1 MKSRSFITVFLV
13 LMLGIML
20 GGGLVTNGQGL
31 PIVKDLIGIDESL
44 ITTHRDPSYQTV
56 AGSTSVNIGPTN
68 IADMVEQVSTAVVNI
83 ETKVSVTTSN
93 PFFDDPFYREFF
105 GGSMRQRTQVQTGIG
120 TGSIITDTGYILT
133 NYHVVEGADSVTV
146 TLVGSN
152 KSLPAKVIGH
162 DNQLDLAVL
171 KVDAGHKLPY
181 LTLGNSDNTRVGE
194 WVVAIGNPY
203 GLDHTVTAG
212 VISAKE
218 RPITIE
224 GRQYKN
230 FIQTDAAINPGN
242 SGGPLLN
249 TKGEVIAINTA
260 VSVEAQ
266 GIGFAIPINTA
277 KDILNQLISQ
287 GKVVRPYVGVYLR
300 DLSSQLAENLGHSS
314 TEGAL
319 VYEIMSGSPATKA
332 GIKAGDVILEINGA
346 KITNASDVTER
357 IGKMKVGQKAELKI
371 LRDLKIINITVTLE
385 EKP

>member
-1 MKSRSFITVFLV
+1 MKRSSLITFVLV

-20 GGGLVTNGQGL
+20 GGGLVTHGQDW
-31 PIVKDLIGIDESL
+31 PIVKDLIGTQESL
-44 ITTHRDPSYQTV
+44 VADDPSYQTV
-56 AGSTSVNIGPTN
+56 AGSTSVNIGPNN
-68 IADMVEQVSTAVVNI
+68 IADMVEKVSTAVVNI
-83 ETKVSVTTSN
+83 ETRVTVTTNN
-93 PFFDDPFYREFF
+93 PFFNDPFYREFF
-105 GGSMRQRTQVQTGIG
+105 GDSMRPRTQVESGIG
-120 TGSIITDTGYILT
+120 TGTIITDTGYILT
-133 NYHVVEGADSVTV
+133 NYHVVEGAESVSI

-152 KSLPAKVIGH
+152 KSLPAKVVGY
-162 DNQLDLAVL
+162 DDQLDLAVL

-218 RPITIE
+218 RPVTIE
-224 GRQYKN
+224 GRRYKN

-260 VSVEAQ
+260 VNVEAQ

-277 KDILNQLISQ
+277 KDVLNELINK
-287 GKVVRPYVGVYLR
+287 GKVVRPYMGVYLR
-300 DLSSQLAENLGHSS
+300 DLSSELADYLDAPG
-314 TEGAL
+314 TQGAL
-319 VYEIMSGSPATKA
+319 VAEIIAGTPASKA
-332 GIKAGDVILEINGA
+332 GIKPGDLILELNGSSVS
-346 KITNASDVTER
+346 NATDLTER
-357 IGKMKVGQKAELKI
+357 IGKMKVGDKVELKI
-371 LRDLKIINITVTLE
+371 LREKKTINITVILE

>member
-1 MKSRSFITVFLV
+1 MKLRSFITVFLV

-20 GGGLVTNGQGL
+20 GGGLVTHGQDL
-31 PIVKDLIGIDESL
+31 PIVKDLIGTDESL
-44 ITTHRDPSYQTV
+44 MTTHNDPSYQTV

-83 ETKVSVTTSN
+83 ETKVSVTASN

-133 NYHVVEGADSVTV
+133 NYHVVEGAESVAI

-152 KSLPAKVIGH
+152 KSLPAEVVGY

-181 LTLGNSDNTRVGE
+181 LNLGNSDTTRVGE

-277 KDILNQLISQ
+277 KDVLNQLISK
-287 GKVVRPYVGVYLR
+287 GKIVRPYVGVYLR
-300 DLSSQLAENLGHSS
+300 DLSSQMAENLGHAG

-319 VYEIMSGSPATKA
+319 VADIMSGSPAAKA
-332 GIKAGDVILEINGA
+332 GIKPGDVILEVNGT
-346 KITNASDVTER
+346 KIANATALTDR
-357 IGKMKVGQKAELKI
+357 IVKMKVGQKAELKI
-371 LRDLKIINITVTLE
+371 LRDRNIISITVALE